1 MRNWLRKNWFQGS
14 ILFICILFYAF
25 FTWLDGAVI
34 CVDSPS
40 YMDMSLSREPVYP
53 LFLAFFRFLFGNGER
68 YLYAAVIAQ
77 GVLSAAAA
85 WSLAGFL
92 TKEFNRNRLDNLVLV
107 SLPLLVSLLCR
118 FAAKRSVM
126 YSNSILSEGICIPLF
141 LLFARWLLDYCF
153 HKGKKALVLAAALSV
168 LMTAARKQMLI
179 TVLLL
184 VLAIVFTEL
193 HKKKVLYTLGKAAF
207 FGAAVLL
214 LVSGIDRGYNYV
226 LRGEGVGHSSDDR
239 FLLTVVFYEA
249 EREDAEKLSGPET
262 RELFLKIYDT
272 CEEQGFLGHSAGKGW
287 FSRVDHFTN
296 HYDNIQ
302 IDTMWPMIRAYVDE
316 NMPGSEVEREAEIDR
331 IMNEITESLLFSKI
345 GGIFGVFADNVLAGL
360 VTTVA
365 NMRKLLVIYA
375 IIAYSSMV
383 VLWGINWKKRGFR
396 SRESILALY
405 TAFSILLNVGAV
417 SAVIFCQTRYMIYN
431 MPLFYMCGY
440 LLLRSACTGIAQET
454 KSAERT
460 GMEN

>member
-1 MRNWLRKNWFQGS
+1 MRNWLKKNRFQGS
-14 ILFICILFYAF
+14 LLFICILFYAF

-40 YMDMSLSREPVYP
+40 YIDMSLSREPLYP
-53 LFLAFFRFLFGNGER
+53 LFLGFFRLIFGNGER
-68 YLYAAVIAQ
+68 YLYAAVIVQ
-77 GVLSAAAA
+77 GLLSAAAA

-92 TKEFNRNRLDNLVLV
+92 TKEFQRNRLDNLVLV

-118 FAAKRSVM
+118 FAAKRSAM

-153 HKGKKALVLAAALSV
+153 HKGKKALGIAAVLSV
-168 LMTAARKQMLI
+168 LMISARKQMLI

-193 HKKKVLYTLGKAAF
+193 QKKKILYTLGKAAL
-207 FGAAVLL
+207 FGMAVLL

-226 LRGEGVGHSSDDR
+226 LRGESVRHSSDDR

-249 EREDAEKLSGPET
+249 ERGDAEKIANQET
-262 RELFLKIYDT
+262 RELFLEIYDI

-287 FSRVDHFTN
+287 FNRVDHFTN

-302 IDTMWPMIRAYVDE
+302 IDTMWPMIRAYVDG
-316 NMPGSEVEREAEIDR
+316 NMSGSEVAREAEIDR
-331 IMNEITESLLFSKI
+331 IMDEITDSLLFSKI

-383 VLWGINWKKRGFR
+383 VLWGLNRKKRGFR
-396 SRESILALY
+396 SRENILALY
-405 TAFSILLNVGAV
+405 TAVSILLNVGAV

-440 LLLRSACTGIAQET
+440 LLLRSACAGIVPERKA
-454 KSAERT
+454 AEKAR
-460 GMEN
+460 MEN